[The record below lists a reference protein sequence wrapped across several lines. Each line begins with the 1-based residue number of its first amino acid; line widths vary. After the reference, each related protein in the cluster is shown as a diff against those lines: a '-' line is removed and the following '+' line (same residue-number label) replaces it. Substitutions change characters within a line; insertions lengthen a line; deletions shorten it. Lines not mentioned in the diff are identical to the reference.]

1 MNEKLLKSVAEIQKE
16 FIYEKFVAGDY
27 TIYHCHKPGTSTYS
41 FEIILGKMGI
51 YVGGDIDSLSYRV
64 ARGIEF
70 LAGDDIDYYQHSK
83 LEHVYYDKKVI
94 DKNLVEDYLIDILW
108 GALDGLPY
116 EDIPNDRPETIEK
129 IVAFYQESDQWTVYM
144 VRCAKGALYTGIA
157 LDVSKRLAQHNSGTG
172 SKAVRDLG
180 TPVKL
185 VFSEVCDSKSEALKR
200 EYAIKQMTRSEK
212 LMLISSIQNSIF

>member
-51 YVGGDIDSLSYRV
+51 YVGGDIDSISYRV

-94 DKNLVEDYLIDILW
+94 DKSLVEKYLIDTLW
-108 GALDGLPY
+108 GATEGLPY
-116 EDIPNDRPETIEK
+116 EDIPDDRPKTLEE
-129 IVAFYQESDQWTVYM
+129 IVAFYQKHGLDKDVWESRESKASPHNHAWDLYVNLNGCEDLQEVYQTIHDSTFYDGEMPAIDRADERVMFCLYM
-144 VRCAKGALYTGIA
+144 VHCAAKKIL
-157 LDVSKRLAQHNSGTG
+157 
-172 SKAVRDLG
+172 
-180 TPVKL
+180 
-185 VFSEVCDSKSEALKR
+185 EA
-200 EYAIKQMTRSEK
+200 EK
-212 LMLISSIQNSIF
+212 NE